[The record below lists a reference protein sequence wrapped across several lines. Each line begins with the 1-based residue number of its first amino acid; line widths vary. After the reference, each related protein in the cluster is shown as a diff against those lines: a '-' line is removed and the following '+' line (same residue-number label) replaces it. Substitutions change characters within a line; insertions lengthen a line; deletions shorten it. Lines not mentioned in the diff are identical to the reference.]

1 MLCENACINRVTV
14 QETLLCAGQDF
25 VPCPRF
31 VQHLAGYVFTKRDTG
46 LGYHKD
52 TGDVLLKAHSA
63 DPDHHTVQLTKQPA
77 VKYLLRPRL
86 VSLAAADELD

>member
-1 MLCENACINRVTV
+1 MGCCAHSQSQNAGDLFAI
-14 QETLLCAGQDF
+14 AGQDF

-31 VQHLAGYVFTKRDTG
+31 VQHLPGYVFAKRDTG

-52 TGDVLLKAHSA
+52 TRYIQPKERSA
-63 DPDHHTVQLTKQPA
+63 DVPHRAVQSKQPA